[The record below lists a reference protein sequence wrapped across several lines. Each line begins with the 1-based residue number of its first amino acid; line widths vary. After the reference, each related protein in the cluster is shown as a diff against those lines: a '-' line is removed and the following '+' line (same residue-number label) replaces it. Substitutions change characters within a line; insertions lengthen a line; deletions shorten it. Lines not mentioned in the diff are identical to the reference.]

1 MKHIFKKIVI
11 SILTWES
18 KKILSKYKPKIIA
31 VTGSVGKTSTKDALY
46 TALSPFFHVRKT
58 AKSFN
63 SDIGIPL
70 TILGLQN
77 VWNDPKGWLINIW
90 KGFLLCI
97 GKKEYPEY
105 LVLEIGADRPGE
117 IRKVMGWIHPDASVV
132 TRVGKVPVHVEFYA
146 SPLEVAKEKSELVKG
161 VKKDGVVILN
171 RDDEDVYF
179 MRKDTSARVVSFAIE
194 NDADVKASFPSYI
207 YTDGKVSG
215 ISFKVDIKGNSVP
228 VSIVGSVG
236 KQHIYPVLAS
246 LSLVYALNLSLLKGA
261 DAFKGHELS
270 NGRMRILDGRED
282 TVIIDDTYNAS
293 PVAMEEGLNTL
304 RGIETEGRKIAVLG
318 DMLELGKYS
327 PSEHKRLG
335 VVASKSA
342 QIVVGVGIRAKDL
355 VAEASLLLG
364 EDKVFWFDDAQ
375 KAGEFLKN
383 FIKPK
388 DVIYAKGSQGIRL
401 ERAVKEILKEGLSP
415 KDFLVRQEEEWL
427 KR

>member
-1 MKHIFKKIVI
+1 MKNIFKKIVV
-11 SILTWES
+11 SILTLES
-18 KKILSKYKPKIIA
+18 KKVLRKYNPKVIA

-77 VWNDPKGWLINIW
+77 VWNDPKGWIVNVW
-90 KGFLLCI
+90 KGFLLCVF
-97 GKKEYPEY
+97 KKEYPEY

-117 IRKVMGWIHPDASVV
+117 IKKIMQWIHPDASIV
-132 TRVGKVPVHVEFYA
+132 TRVGKVPVHVEFYS

-179 MRKDTSARVVSFAIE
+179 MRKETSARVVSFAIE
-194 NDADVKASFPSYI
+194 NDADVKASFPSFI

-261 DAFKGHELS
+261 DAFKNHELS
-270 NGRMRILDGRED
+270 NGRMRILDGKED
-282 TVIIDDTYNAS
+282 AVIIDDTYNAS

-304 RGIETEGRKIAVLG
+304 RDVETEGRKIAVLG

-327 PSEHKRLG
+327 LAEHKRLG
-335 VVASKSA
+335 VIASKSA
-342 QIVVGVGIRAKDL
+342 QIVMGVGIRAKDL
-355 VAEASLLLG
+355 ITEATLLLG
-364 EDKVFWFDDAQ
+364 EEKVFWFDDAK
-375 KAGEFLKN
+375 KAGEFLKT

-388 DVIYAKGSQGIRL
+388 DLVYMKGSQGIRL
-401 ERAVKEILKEGLSP
+401 ERAVKEILKEGLDP

>member
-1 MKHIFKKIVI
+1 MKNIFKKII
-11 SILTWES
+11 ITILTLES
-18 KKILSKYKPKIIA
+18 KKILKKYNPKIVA

-77 VWNDPKGWLINIW
+77 VWNDPKGWLVNIW
-90 KGFLLCI
+90 KGFLLCL

-117 IRKVMGWIHPDASVV
+117 IKKIMSWIHPNASIV

-146 SPLEVAKEKSELVKG
+146 SPLEVAKEKAELVKG

-179 MRKDTSARVVSFAIE
+179 MRKETSARVISFAVE

-207 YTDGKVSG
+207 YQNGKPSG

-228 VSIVGSVG
+228 VSIIGSLG

-246 LSLVYALNLSLLKGA
+246 LSLVHALNLSLLKGA
-261 DAFKGHELS
+261 DAFKTHELS
-270 NGRMRILDGRED
+270 SGRMRILEGRGD
-282 TVIIDDTYNAS
+282 TTIIDDTYNAS
-293 PVAMEEGLNTL
+293 PVAMEEGLKTL
-304 RGIETEGRKIAVLG
+304 KNIETEGRKIAVLG

-327 PSEHKRLG
+327 LAEHKRLG
-335 VVASKSA
+335 VLAAKCSE
-342 QIVVGVGIRAKDL
+342 IVIGVGIRAKDL
-355 VAEASLLLG
+355 VSDASLILG
-364 EDKVFWFDDAQ
+364 EDKVFWFDEAK
-375 KAGEFLKN
+375 KAGEFLKT
-383 FIKPK
+383 FIQPK
-388 DVIYAKGSQGIRL
+388 DVIYMKGSQGIRL